1 MKSKWDENKEQKEES
16 LFDTAYRLFVEK
28 GFQQTTISDI
38 VNKAGVAKGTFY
50 LYFKDKHDIR
60 DRIIIRK
67 TYKLIEE
74 SIAKDEI
81 QDLPNFEDRLLF
93 IVDFII
99 DYLDDNKAFL
109 SFMHRDLIFGIYKG
123 TFSKTIPSTNS
134 QTIMDLFVEGIKHSD
149 YVMERPDFVFCL
161 ILELVSTV
169 AYSSIVLGEPASIDV
184 MKPYLHQSILGILN
198 MYKTKC

>member
-1 MKSKWDENKEQKEES
+1 MKSKWDQNKEHKEES

-81 QDLPNFEDRLLF
+81 QSLTKFEDRLLF

-99 DYLDDNKAFL
+99 DYLNENKAL
-109 SFMHRDLIFGIYKG
+109 LNFMHRDLIFGIYKG
-123 TFSKTIPSTNS
+123 TFSKKIQDDSNL
-134 QTIMDLFVEGIKHSD
+134 TIMDLFVEGVKHSD
-149 YVMERPDFVFCL
+149 YVMERPDYVFCL
-161 ILELVSTV
+161 ILELISTV
-169 AYSSIVLGEPASIDV
+169 AYSSIVLGEPAPIEV
-184 MKPYLHQSILGILN
+184 MKPYVHQSVLGILS
-198 MYKTKC
+198 MYKY